1 MALTWSIGLLMLAA
15 IAGGALIAAQGPIY
29 ARMAGGLG
37 DPILATLTAFIIA
50 TCAIG
55 LVAILTRPS
64 WPSAQMVQTLPP
76 WIWLGALIGVYQVLV
91 SIFAVPRLGVAP
103 FILLVIVGQILASL
117 AYDHF
122 GLFGLTIRPFNLQ
135 ALLGAA
141 LVFIG
146 ALLVIIR

>member
-1 MALTWSIGLLMLAA
+1 MQIGWPIGLLMIAA
-15 IAGGALIAAQGPIY
+15 IVGGALIAAQGPIY
-29 ARMAGGLG
+29 ARMAVGLG
-37 DPILATLTAFIIA
+37 HPITATLIAFVIA

-55 LVAILTRPS
+55 LVAILTGVV
-64 WPSAQMVQTLPP
+64 WPSTGAVRAMPP
-76 WIWLGALIGVYQVLV
+76 WVWAGALIGVYQVLV